1 MRQWRKMARMR
12 RREERRA
19 EREGGPDRMSPWG
32 NFDRWRSPYRLYRD
46 TEHGRVAGVCAG
58 IADYL
63 GVKRRLV
70 RFATILGFV
79 FFFVPTFIAYVA
91 LAFLLPKKPPE
102 LYGSVEEEVFWR
114 GVRTA
119 PDDSLKA
126 LARTFAELEQ
136 RLARME
142 TAVISA
148 DFDLHRKFRD
158 IGG

>member
-1 MRQWRKMARMR
+1 MHCRKFERMR
-12 RREERRA
+12 RREQRRA
-19 EREGGPDRMSPWG
+19 ERRGESETMGVWG
-32 NFDRWRSPYRLYRD
+32 HFDRASSPYRLYRD

-63 GVKRRLV
+63 GVRRKLV
-70 RFATILGFV
+70 RIAAIVGLV
-79 FFFVPTFIAYVA
+79 FFFVPTFITYLA
-91 LAFLLPKKPPE
+91 LIFILPKKPPE
-102 LYGSVEEEVFWR
+102 LYGSAEEEVFWR

-126 LARTFAELEQ
+126 LGRTFAELEE

>member
-1 MRQWRKMARMR
+1 MRHWRKFERMR

-19 EREGGPDRMSPWG
+19 EARGERETMGAWG
-32 NFDRWRSPYRLYRD
+32 HFDRWRSPYRLYRD

-58 IADYL
+58 IADYI
-63 GVKRRLV
+63 GVRRRMV
-70 RFATILGFV
+70 RIAAILGLV
-79 FFFVPTFIAYVA
+79 FFFVPTILVYLA
-91 LAFLLPKKPPE
+91 LSFLLPKKPPE
-102 LYGSVEEEVFWR
+102 LYGSAEEEVFWR

-126 LARTFAELEQ
+126 LARTFAELEE